1 MDYTLAQVPSERHL
15 QNHTPIKAI
24 VDAVLFGLVTLDG
37 EKLVNTGRR
46 PILKD
51 LASTNQLRY

>member
-1 MDYTLAQVPSERHL
+1 M
-15 QNHTPIKAI
+15 QNYIFIKVI
-24 VDAVLFGLVTLDG
+24 MDAVLFGLVTLDK

-51 LASTNQLRY
+51 LASTN